1 MLAVSASRLSG
12 ASEVSE
18 RNRTA
23 RQLRDRTGFLN
34 SLIEHNPLAIAVQD
48 GEGRVRF
55 CNDAFTK
62 LFQYSHEELV
72 GNRLDRLICP
82 SESLAGD
89 FRLAAPPGS
98 RESVHTTGRRSRK
111 ACKIA
116 HM

>member
-55 CNDAFTK
+55 CNDAFTN

-82 SESLAGD
+82 SENLAVH
-89 FRLAAPPGS
+89 FMAVVSAKARLLVYMTARAARTDG
-98 RESVHTTGRRSRK
+98 
-111 ACKIA
+111 KIFDW
-116 HM
+116 